1 MTPNRR
7 QFLIL
12 GTAAATAARLG
23 PAIVARTGGRR
34 VLTLVYD
41 KGLGMMRAV
50 DRLVP
55 KSAEGDCPVGEL

>member
-1 MTPNRR
+1 MQTNRR

-23 PAIVARTGGRR
+23 PIVATRTGGRR

-50 DRLVP
+50 DRLIP
-55 KSAEGDCPVGEL
+55 

>member
-1 MTPNRR
+1 MTRPTRR

-12 GTAAATAARLG
+12 ATAAAGAARLG
-23 PAIVARTGGRR
+23 PTIAARAVTQAGGRR

-41 KGLGMMRAV
+41 KGLGMMRAI

-55 KSAEGDCPVGEL
+55 

>member
-1 MTPNRR
+1 MGAHIELMQPNRR

-12 GTAAATAARLG
+12 GTAAATVLRLG
-23 PAIVARTGGRR
+23 PSIATRAGGRR

-50 DRLVP
+50 DRVVP
-55 KSAEGDCPVGEL
+55 